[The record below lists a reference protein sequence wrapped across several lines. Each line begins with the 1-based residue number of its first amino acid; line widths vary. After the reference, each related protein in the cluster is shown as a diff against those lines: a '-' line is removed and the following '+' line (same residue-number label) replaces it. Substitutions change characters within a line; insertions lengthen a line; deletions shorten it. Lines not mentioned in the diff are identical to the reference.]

1 MTRPG
6 LALMMFG
13 CLLAGEAAF
22 AEVSQD
28 PAYWFKRSAEA
39 AQTVNFDGHCVYI
52 NDGRMS
58 SLKVTHRVENGQAIE
73 HVVHVN
79 GPHVQL
85 ERRSGELQISPGGSD
100 SRVEQKLDGL
110 PLSPRLAG
118 SVDKLKEN
126 YEIRIAGPDRVA
138 DRSTARMD
146 ILPKDMHRFGM
157 RLWFDEGTGLLLRSM
172 VLDAGG
178 QALEMF
184 EFVSLS
190 AEAAAEAPAAAQPEP
205 ATNPS
210 AAGVAAIAAPW
221 TVGWLPSG
229 FALVGTDSRML
240 RPASPPAIASVYS
253 DGLAS
258 FTVFFEKNEPLKHG
272 KNLQRGATVAVTRYA
287 GSAPAD
293 YWLTLVGEVPMATAS
308 AVLNSFKP
316 PIARES
322 QP

>member
-100 SRVEQKLDGL
+100 SR
-110 PLSPRLAG
+110 
-118 SVDKLKEN
+118 
-126 YEIRIAGPDRVA
+126 
-138 DRSTARMD
+138 RSTRALAAR
-146 ILPKDMHRFGM
+146 
-157 RLWFDEGTGLLLRSM
+157 RSCSRSSCHSPISTQPT
-172 VLDAGG
+172 AT
-178 QALEMF
+178 AT
-184 EFVSLS
+184 
-190 AEAAAEAPAAAQPEP
+190 AAASS
-205 ATNPS
+205 PS
-210 AAGVAAIAAPW
+210 QRR
-221 TVGWLPSG
+221 L
-229 FALVGTDSRML
+229 SR
-240 RPASPPAIASVYS
+240 
-253 DGLAS
+253 
-258 FTVFFEKNEPLKHG
+258 K
-272 KNLQRGATVAVTRYA
+272 RYT
-287 GSAPAD
+287 P
-293 YWLTLVGEVPMATAS
+293 
-308 AVLNSFKP
+308 
-316 PIARES
+316 RR
-322 QP
+322 